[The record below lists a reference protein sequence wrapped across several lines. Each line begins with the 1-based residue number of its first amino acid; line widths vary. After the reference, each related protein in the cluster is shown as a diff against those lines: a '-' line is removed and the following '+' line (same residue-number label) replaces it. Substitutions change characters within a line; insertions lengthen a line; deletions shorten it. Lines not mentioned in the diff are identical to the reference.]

1 MVSGGVEEKV
11 EEKNEKEKKENI
23 WPTGKEK
30 EEIIGRGKIFGQRRK
45 RRTRKEKREN
55 ILEKES
61 DDGQTYKQNS
71 LL

>member
-1 MVSGGVEEKV
+1 MVSGGVEDKV
-11 EEKNEKEKKENI
+11 EKK
-23 WPTGKEK
+23 TRKKKRKK

-61 DDGQTYKQNS
+61 DEGHTYKQKES
-71 LL
+71 TD